1 MHDPESEEW
10 KIDRLLNE
18 LNIHLQEI
26 PPDENETAHFVTAK
40 DLELQ
45 SFIDGLNAQL
55 SRGVPET

>member
-1 MHDPESEEW
+1 MHDPESEEG

-26 PPDENETAHFVTAK
+26 PPDESEAANFVTAK

-45 SFIDGLNAQL
+45 KMIDGLNEQL
-55 SRGVPET
+55 SREEPET